1 MIRGL
6 IFDVNGTLTDILT
19 NESYE
24 DIYRTLGN
32 FLDYQ
37 GVSISPDELKR
48 LYFEINKRQR
58 RTSAEQFPE
67 FDAVAIFREILET
80 HASEYTRNLP
90 STRLEL
96 LPAILAEI
104 FRAASRFKLCLYPGV
119 WEVMSDLRD
128 HYQLAALSD
137 GQTLWAIPELR
148 SVGLLDFFKPV
159 IVSSDLGYRKPDRRM
174 FELALSQMQLS
185 ADEVLFVGNDMYR
198 DVFGAHELGIKTV
211 FFKSNQGEQKS
222 SGAEPDYIIYDFR
235 QLPEAIRFL
244 SGE

>member
-1 MIRGL
+1 MIKGL

-37 GVSISPDELKR
+37 GVAIAPDELKR

-58 RTSAEQFPE
+58 RASAEQFPE
-67 FDAVAIFREILET
+67 FDVVAIFREILES
-80 HASEYTRNLP
+80 HASEYTRSLP
-90 STRLEL
+90 SDKLEL
-96 LPAILAEI
+96 LPSILAEI

-119 WEVMSDLRD
+119 WEVMNDLRD
-128 HYQLAALSD
+128 RYQLAALSD

-185 ADEVLFVGNDMYR
+185 VDEVLFIGNDMYR
-198 DVFGAHELGIKTV
+198 DVFGARELGIKTV
-211 FFKSNQGEQKS
+211 FFKSNQGEQKP

-235 QLPEAIRFL
+235 ELPEAIRFL
-244 SGE
+244 SD